1 MQKQKEEE
9 DKNEMS
15 PLCDECYKFSIVPL
29 NHPINSVYKAD
40 VEEKKKIIKEEKL
53 TEEEAIKKIQKSKV
67 YQLCRTCNKTSLC
80 LTHYKR
86 ALDNGEYYNF
96 GTDYAMCDA
105 CCWFHIC

>member
-1 MQKQKEEE
+1 MQKQDE

-53 TEEEAIKKIQKSKV
+53 TEEEAIKKIQEKKV
-67 YQLCRTCNKTSLC
+67 YTLCNCCHKTSLC
-80 LTHYKR
+80 ATHFKR
-86 ALDNGEYYNF
+86 ANDNNK
-96 GTDYAMCDA
+96 MCIR
-105 CCWFHIC
+105 CCWNYI